1 MMLVLV
7 FLPMLDEIS
16 DNVQAALIQSQLV
29 LLILTH
35 LFRVSLHTPLQGLL
49 LLKYLTKLE

>member
-1 MMLVLV
+1 MLVLV